1 MKKKIMLGVILCF
14 ILLGTNVPMALATN
28 IAEESINENPI
39 DPNDIAPC
47 FLVGI
52 MHEKKVKIPWGF
64 KSLWRPI
71 CVIKIGGI
79 NGRHFLGPF
88 SGIIE
93 PGYYNYIG
101 YVGGLRFI
109 RHPSGE
115 GFFFICA
122 GLTPFNS

>member
-1 MKKKIMLGVILCF
+1 MKKKILAGAILCI
-14 ILLGTNVPMALATN
+14 ILVGTNVSMAVATN
-28 IAEESINENPI
+28 ITEQNIKENLI
-39 DPNDIAPC
+39 DPNSIAPC

-71 CVIKIGGI
+71 CIIRIGDT
-79 NGRHFLGPF
+79 NGPHFLGPF

-109 RHPSGE
+109 RRPSGE

-122 GLTPFNS
+122 EMTPFNF